1 MAGSGHKKREND
13 WKDSLFFLSA
23 LYYHGNQRLLR
34 ESILL
39 PDSYP
44 FYPKGKFT
52 SDSGKQKAT
61 FSLIDRDSFS
71 AYNEIR
77 SREKTEKTGGHPM
90 KYTLYRSFGNLD
102 NDVRKHELATVEYAP
117 DIYAATDALVR
128 AVADDLAGMPEYAG
142 CETTSFAPEPVQP
155 YRKVKRYSYV
165 MTGQVIPPNAPENI
179 LIEYGVVEGNE

>member
-1 MAGSGHKKREND
+1 
-13 WKDSLFFLSA
+13 
-23 LYYHGNQRLLR
+23 
-34 ESILL
+34 
-39 PDSYP
+39 
-44 FYPKGKFT
+44 
-52 SDSGKQKAT
+52 
-61 FSLIDRDSFS
+61 
-71 AYNEIR
+71 
-77 SREKTEKTGGHPM
+77 M

-102 NDVRKHELATVEYAP
+102 NDVRKHELAAVEYAP
-117 DIYAATDALVR
+117 NIYAATDALVR